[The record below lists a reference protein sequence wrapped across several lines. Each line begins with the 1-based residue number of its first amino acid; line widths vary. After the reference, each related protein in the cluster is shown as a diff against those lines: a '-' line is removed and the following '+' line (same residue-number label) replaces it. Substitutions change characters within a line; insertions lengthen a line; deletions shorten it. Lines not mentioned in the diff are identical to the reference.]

1 MKVNTIYEDE
11 KKPYWHPF
19 PDEMPEENRLLYVI
33 DAKGNRQGHLGTK
46 IVWDGKCF
54 RTDLAHVLLVDPDNI
69 VGWRYLNEDRE
80 SLKENGPVMGFR
92 PYEWHKFPQEKPE
105 ADRPLYVIDNT
116 GRRQGLQQVKV
127 IWDGYRFRAL
137 QRCRLMVDADNIVG
151 WRYLETPG
159 NRDVIEEN

>member
-33 DAKGNRQGHLGTK
+33 DAKGNRQGHLGAK
-46 IVWDGKCF
+46 IVWDGESF
-54 RTDLAHVLLVDPDNI
+54 RTDLAHRLLVDP
-69 VGWRYLNEDRE
+69 
-80 SLKENGPVMGFR
+80 
-92 PYEWHKFPQEKPE
+92 
-105 ADRPLYVIDNT
+105 
-116 GRRQGLQQVKV
+116 
-127 IWDGYRFRAL
+127 
-137 QRCRLMVDADNIVG
+137 DNIVG